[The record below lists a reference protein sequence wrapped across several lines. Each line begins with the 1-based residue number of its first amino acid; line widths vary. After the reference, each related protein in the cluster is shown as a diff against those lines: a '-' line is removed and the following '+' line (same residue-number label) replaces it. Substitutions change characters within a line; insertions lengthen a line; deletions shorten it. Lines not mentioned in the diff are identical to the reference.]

1 MTTTQNFH
9 IGYPPDA
16 SATQPD
22 ARCAAVS
29 VEAYGKRAMAVKLNR
44 SSARARWQ
52 AGDRFATNRRM
63 PSFDVVSRIDLQE
76 VDNALNQT
84 RKEVAQR
91 YDLKDS
97 KTEIEWD
104 QKELTITSADDF
116 KVKAVV
122 DVLQSKLV
130 KRNVPIKNLDYGV
143 VESALGGRARQKI
156 TVQQGIESEK
166 AREIVKFIK
175 GSGVKVQAQIMDDEV
190 RVIGKKRD
198 DLQDVI
204 AKLRAADLG
213 LALQFVNFR
222 D

>member
-1 MTTTQNFH
+1 
-9 IGYPPDA
+9 
-16 SATQPD
+16 
-22 ARCAAVS
+22 
-29 VEAYGKRAMAVKLNR
+29 
-44 SSARARWQ
+44 
-52 AGDRFATNRRM
+52 M
-63 PSFDVVSRIDLQE
+63 PSFDIVSRVDLQE

-97 KTEIEWD
+97 KTEIDWD
-104 QKELTITSADDF
+104 QKDITITSADDF

-156 TVQQGIESEK
+156 AVQQGIETDK

-175 GSGVKVQAQIMDDEV
+175 TSGVKVQAQIMDDEV
-190 RVIGKKRD
+190 RVSGKKRD
-198 DLQDVI
+198 DLQDVM
-204 AKLRAADLG
+204 ARLRGADLG

>member
-1 MTTTQNFH
+1 
-9 IGYPPDA
+9 
-16 SATQPD
+16 
-22 ARCAAVS
+22 
-29 VEAYGKRAMAVKLNR
+29 
-44 SSARARWQ
+44 
-52 AGDRFATNRRM
+52 M
-63 PSFDVVSRIDLQE
+63 PSFDVVSRVDLQE

-84 RKEVAQR
+84 RKEVGQR

-97 KTEIEWD
+97 KTEIGWD
-104 QKELTITSADDF
+104 QKEIVVTSADDF
-116 KVKAVV
+116 KVKADV

-130 KRNVPIKNLDYGV
+130 KRNVPIKNLEYGV
-143 VESALGGRARQKI
+143 VEPALGGRARQKI
-156 TVQQGIESEK
+156 TVQQGIETEK

-190 RVIGKKRD
+190 RVSGKKRD

-204 AKLRAADLG
+204 AKLRGADLG

>member
-1 MTTTQNFH
+1 
-9 IGYPPDA
+9 
-16 SATQPD
+16 
-22 ARCAAVS
+22 
-29 VEAYGKRAMAVKLNR
+29 
-44 SSARARWQ
+44 
-52 AGDRFATNRRM
+52 M

-97 KTEIEWD
+97 KTDIGWD
-104 QKELTITSADDF
+104 QKEIIITSADDF

-143 VESALGGRARQKI
+143 VEAALSGRARQKI
-156 TVQQGIESEK
+156 TVQQGIETEK

-175 GSGVKVQAQIMDDEV
+175 VSGAKVQAQIMDDEV
-190 RVIGKKRD
+190 RVSGKKRD

>member
-1 MTTTQNFH
+1 
-9 IGYPPDA
+9 
-16 SATQPD
+16 
-22 ARCAAVS
+22 
-29 VEAYGKRAMAVKLNR
+29 
-44 SSARARWQ
+44 
-52 AGDRFATNRRM
+52 M
-63 PSFDVVSRIDLQE
+63 PSFDTVSRVDLQE

-97 KTEIEWD
+97 KTEIDWD
-104 QKELTITSADDF
+104 QKDITITSADDF

-156 TVQQGIESEK
+156 AVQQGIETDK

-175 GSGVKVQAQIMDDEV
+175 TSGVKVQAQIMDDEV
-190 RVIGKKRD
+190 RVSGKKRD
-198 DLQDVI
+198 DLQDVM
-204 AKLRAADLG
+204 ARLRGADLG